1 MFAPA
6 SSRTVPR
13 FHFST
18 FTALTVCCS
27 VSSEDFRIAEG
38 VTGAAGAS
46 CAGVPLA
53 GACTADATEA
63 EQTIVNINTAWLISI
78 FLPAMSD
85 AANSGMVWN
94 LGDAKVRRQHQP
106 RLRARLMRPDALRIA
121 QACHTSESHKSFP
134 RRPPP
139 IDPRLFKKDRHSGNE
154 TGVVNVLIGISSA
167 V

>member
-18 FTALTVCCS
+18 FTALTVCCT

-63 EQTIVNINTAWLISI
+63 EQTIVNINTAWLIGIFSSCYVRCGKQRHGMESWGYKSPATTSASI
-78 FLPAMSD
+78 TSPAHETRCPQDSSGLP
-85 AANSGMVWN
+85 
-94 LGDAKVRRQHQP
+94 HF
-106 RLRARLMRPDALRIA
+106 RI
-121 QACHTSESHKSFP
+121 P
-134 RRPPP
+134 
-139 IDPRLFKKDRHSGNE
+139 
-154 TGVVNVLIGISSA
+154 
-167 V
+167 